1 MQTFIK
7 QYGEKRTGTNYLRAL
22 LTAACPDAKV
32 LMHVLG
38 DKHEAPP
45 EALLAAV
52 GALSPRELTLRH
64 ASATTHAADAD
75 QEAYTGALANELEA
89 ALRRR
94 ELFFCISVKKPYAWA
109 YSILKQHGAADSRR
123 LPAQRLRLLQT
134 VLSSALHEFNRK
146 YAAWRQLEEHWPG
159 RSVIVRYETL
169 LDQPAEIIAGI
180 CRKMALPLDASKAQP
195 IEKIVLPAHWDFSPP
210 QTHHENF
217 DADFYRS
224 GGYLGK
230 MHATLIEIVDQQT
243 DWPLMA
249 AYGYRNVSTFQK

>member
-22 LTAACPDAKV
+22 LNAACPGAKV

-45 EALLAAV
+45 EALLAEV
-52 GALSPRELTLRH
+52 GSLSPWELTLRH
-64 ASATTHAADAD
+64 ASATTHSANAD
-75 QEAYTGALANELEA
+75 QEAYTEELKGSLEA

-94 ELFFCISVKKPYAWA
+94 ELLFSISVKNPYAWA
-109 YSILKQHGAADSRR
+109 YSILKQHGAADSRQ

-134 VLSSALHEFNRK
+134 VLGSALHEFNRK

-159 RSVIVRYETL
+159 RSIIVRYETL
-169 LDQPAEIIAGI
+169 LDQPEDVIAGI
-180 CRKMALPLDASKAQP
+180 CGKLALPFDASKAQP
-195 IEKIVLPAHWDFSPP
+195 MEKIVLPAHWDFFPP

-224 GGYLGK
+224 GRYLGK
-230 MHATLIEIVDQQT
+230 MHASLAEIVDQQT
-243 DWPLMA
+243 DWPMMA
-249 AYGYRNVSTFQK
+249 AYGYRNLSTYQQ